1 MKLKRQFA
9 HALASGAA
17 LLSLASPPAAA
28 QGPVSA
34 ADRAQRLAKLE
45 EDLTSADQGVQLAS
59 FEQAVVAGT
68 AAERVRAF
76 AIGFGSSDGA
86 LRELALRYKICS
98 LGFLNLQY
106 NPVTHHN
113 FDDVLTGGTSV
124 TIRDCDPASGTFTT
138 IGPSEGSNRGYR
150 DPLTGPFANNH
161 ITRGGGAI
169 SGTTL
174 QLSFKGG
181 TLNVLLCDGT
191 FQLLPGKSV
200 LMGRMVCRRNAA
212 GLEPIAVQV
221 VLG

>member
-1 MKLKRQFA
+1 MKFTAPFA
-9 HALASGAA
+9 LRLAMAAA
-17 LLSLASPPAAA
+17 LLGLACAPAAA

-45 EDLTSADQGVQLAS
+45 EDLTSADAGVQLAS
-59 FEQAVVAGT
+59 FEQAVTAGT

-86 LRELALRYKICS
+86 LRELALRYKVCS

-106 NPVTHHN
+106 NTVTHHM
-113 FDDVLTGGTSV
+113 FDDVLTGATSI
-124 TIRDCDPASGTFTT
+124 TLRDCDPAAGTFTT

-181 TLNVLLCDGT
+181 TLNVLLCEGT
-191 FQLLPGKSV
+191 FQLIPGKPV
-200 LMGRMVCRRNAA
+200 LIGRMACRRNAA
-212 GLEPIAVQV
+212 GLEPMAVQI